1 VLPSLLLTP
10 PYNIPPCCANLIIA
24 VNLIIYAPARILTYF
39 IRRESI
45 FVILFQRYNPKM
57 KKSLALLGGLTVNTF
72 LREYWQKKPLLVR
85 QALPQFNGLL
95 DLKQLITLACDQ
107 DAQARVVTQRQ
118 GKWQLYQAPFEPE
131 DFDSLAKSRWTVLLQ
146 GLNHYL
152 PEGAELLKQFNFVPH
167 ARLDD
172 LMVSYAPKGG
182 GVGPHF
188 DAYDVFLLQ
197 GKGHRRWQI
206 STQADRTLIEGA
218 PLRILKD
225 FKVEQEWVLAPGDM
239 LYLPPHCAHN
249 GIAEDDCMTY
259 SIGFRT
265 PAYQELAEQFLVYL
279 QDRVCV
285 DGTYADPDLK
295 TQRHPSEISAD
306 MLNQVENVIR
316 QVQWGKRDIA
326 GFLGCYLSEPKPHI
340 FFEPPEK
347 PSSRARFVQSLKTRG
362 VALDLKTQ
370 MLCHEGTVFIN
381 GEAHAVGKD
390 AYRALRI
397 LADTRQLNDVP
408 GLPAQALDLLYQW
421 YTDGY
426 ISTVKS
432 K

>member
-1 VLPSLLLTP
+1 
-10 PYNIPPCCANLIIA
+10 
-24 VNLIIYAPARILTYF
+24 
-39 IRRESI
+39 
-45 FVILFQRYNPKM
+45 M
-57 KKSLALLGGLTVNTF
+57 
-72 LREYWQKKPLLVR
+72 
-85 QALPQFNGLL
+85 
-95 DLKQLITLACDQ
+95 
-107 DAQARVVTQRQ
+107 VTQRR
-118 GKWQLYQAPFEPE
+118 GIWQLHQAPFEPE
-131 DFDSLAKSRWTVLLQ
+131 DFTKLSKTKWTVLLQ

-152 PEGAELLKQFNFVPH
+152 PEGAELLKQFNFIPH

-249 GIAEDDCMTY
+249 GIAEDECMTY

-285 DGTYADPDLK
+285 DGVYADPDLK
-295 TQRHPSEISAD
+295 AQRHPSEIGAA
-306 MLNQVENVIR
+306 MLAQVEHAVSR
-316 QVQWGKRDIA
+316 VQWGKRDIA

-340 FFEPPEK
+340 FFDPPEK
-347 PSSRARFVQSLKTRG
+347 PLNRTRFVQVLKTHG
-362 VALDLKTQ
+362 LELDLKTQ
-370 MLCHEGTVFIN
+370 MLCHGGTVFIN
-381 GEAHAVGKD
+381 GEEHKVGKN
-390 AYRALRI
+390 AYSELRE
-397 LADTRQLNDVP
+397 LADARQLEASS
-408 GLPAQALDLLYQW
+408 GLSPQALDLLYQW
-421 YTDGY
+421 YSDGY
-426 ISTVKS
+426 IAHVKR